1 MSDLLDLS
9 LVGKTLSV
17 VTQSQPPPKQFIFE
31 KFDGGEEGLGHCFKT
46 IKRIF
51 FGING
56 NGVLHTAVNDGDY
69 QKVRQILD
77 YR

>member
-9 LVGKTLSV
+9 LVGRTLSV
-17 VTQSQPPPKQFIFE
+17 VTHPPPKQSIFE
-31 KFDGGEEGLGHCFKT
+31 KFDGGEEGLNHCFKT

-69 QKVRQILD
+69 SKVRQILD